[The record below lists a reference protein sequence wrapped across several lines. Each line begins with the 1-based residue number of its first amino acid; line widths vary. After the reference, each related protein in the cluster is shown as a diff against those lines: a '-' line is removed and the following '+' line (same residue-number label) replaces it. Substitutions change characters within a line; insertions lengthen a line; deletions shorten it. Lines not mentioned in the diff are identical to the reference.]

1 MKRFFTFKNLG
12 IFSLIYTIIT
22 IVVSIINIVKGQ
34 NYDHLGYWHEID
46 RALILLLLFILFFT
60 IKYFHFSSNIANM
73 LSQLLPL
80 LLALLTYA
88 SLLNF
93 RGFIPLDLFKKIL
106 FFSLLALLCFFL
118 LKWLLNTFF
127 NLIDTLSKSKSLN
140 KIRFELLGFLLIL
153 LLVLP
158 FALYFIFKEDS
169 SFIKIYTD
177 NLFYIIIFILLIILA
192 VGILLTTKRKNKV
205 GYAEFIMIII
215 YYIFFILLYFD
226 FVNIYLILL
235 LQFFGLMPIIIYS
248 LRNKYSFNVAL
259 AVFIYLIMILSA
271 LKYFTNFLG

>member
-1 MKRFFTFKNLG
+1 MRNLFTFKNLG

-22 IVVSIINIVKGQ
+22 IIVSIVNIFRGN
-34 NYDHLGYWHEID
+34 NYDPMGYWHEID

-60 IKYFHFSSNIANM
+60 IKYFHFSKNLANM

-80 LLALLTYA
+80 LLALLAYA
-88 SLLNF
+88 TLLNF

-106 FFSLLALLCFFL
+106 FYTLLALLGFFL

-127 NLIDTLSKSKSLN
+127 NLIDTLASSKSLN
-140 KIRFELLGFLLIL
+140 KIRFEILGLILVL

-158 FALYFIFKEDS
+158 FVLYLFFKES
-169 SFIKIYTD
+169 PSFIKIYTD
-177 NLFYIIIFILLIILA
+177 NLFYIIIFILLCILSLGII
-192 VGILLTTKRKNKV
+192 LTTKKKNKT
-205 GYAEFIMIII
+205 GYAEFTMLII

-226 FVNIYLILL
+226 FVNIYYVLL
-235 LQFFGLMPIIIYS
+235 LQFFGLMVIVIYS

-259 AVFIYLIMILSA
+259 SVLIYLIMILSA
-271 LKYFTNFLG
+271 LKYFTDFLG

>member
-1 MKRFFTFKNLG
+1 MRNLFTFKNLG

-22 IVVSIINIVKGQ
+22 IIVSIVNIFRGN
-34 NYDHLGYWHEID
+34 NYDPMGYWHEID

-60 IKYFHFSSNIANM
+60 IKYFHFSKNLANM

-80 LLALLTYA
+80 LLALLAYA
-88 SLLNF
+88 TLLNF

-106 FFSLLALLCFFL
+106 FYTLLALLGFFL

-127 NLIDTLSKSKSLN
+127 NLIDTLASSKSLN
-140 KIRFELLGFLLIL
+140 KIRFEILGLILVL

-158 FALYFIFKEDS
+158 FVLYLFFKES
-169 SFIKIYTD
+169 PSFIKIYTD
-177 NLFYIIIFILLIILA
+177 NPFYIIIFVLLCILSLGII
-192 VGILLTTKRKNKV
+192 LTTKKKNKT
-205 GYAEFIMIII
+205 GYAEFTMLII

-226 FVNIYLILL
+226 FVNIYYVLL
-235 LQFFGLMPIIIYS
+235 LQFFGLMVIVIYS

-259 AVFIYLIMILSA
+259 SVLIYLIMILSA
-271 LKYFTNFLG
+271 LKYFTDFLG

>member
-22 IVVSIINIVKGQ
+22 IVVSIINIIKGQ
-34 NYDHLGYWHEID
+34 NYDSLGYWHEID

-60 IKYFHFSSNIANM
+60 IKYFHFSSNLANM

-80 LLALLTYA
+80 LLALLAFA
-88 SLLNF
+88 SLLHF

-106 FFSLLALLCFFL
+106 FFSLLALFCFFL
-118 LKWLLNTFF
+118 LKWLFNTFF

-153 LLVLP
+153 LLILP
-158 FALYFIFKEDS
+158 FALYFIFKEDP

-192 VGILLTTKRKNKV
+192 IGILLTTKRKNKV

-226 FVNIYLILL
+226 FINIYLILL

-259 AVFIYLIMILSA
+259 AVFIYLIMILSS
-271 LKYFTNFLG
+271 LKYFTYFLG

>member
-1 MKRFFTFKNLG
+1 MRNLFTFKNLG

-22 IVVSIINIVKGQ
+22 IIVSIVNIFRGN
-34 NYDHLGYWHEID
+34 NYDPMGYWHEID

-60 IKYFHFSSNIANM
+60 IKYFHFSKNIANM

-80 LLALLTYA
+80 LLALLAYA
-88 SLLNF
+88 TLLNF

-106 FFSLLALLCFFL
+106 FYTLLALLGFFL

-127 NLIDTLSKSKSLN
+127 NLIDTLASSKSLN
-140 KIRFELLGFLLIL
+140 KIRFEILGLILVL

-158 FALYFIFKEDS
+158 FVLYLFFKES
-169 SFIKIYTD
+169 PSFMKIYTY
-177 NLFYIIIFILLIILA
+177 NLLYIIIFILLCILSLEII
-192 VGILLTTKRKNKV
+192 LTTKKKNKT
-205 GYAEFIMIII
+205 GYAEFTMLII

-226 FVNIYLILL
+226 FVNIYYVLL
-235 LQFFGLMPIIIYS
+235 LQFFGLMVIVIYS

-259 AVFIYLIMILSA
+259 SVLIYLIMILSA
-271 LKYFTNFLG
+271 LKYFTDFLG

>member
-1 MKRFFTFKNLG
+1 MRNLFTFKNLG

-22 IVVSIINIVKGQ
+22 IIVSIVNIFRGN
-34 NYDHLGYWHEID
+34 NYDPMGYWHEID

-60 IKYFHFSSNIANM
+60 IKYFHFSKNLANM

-80 LLALLTYA
+80 LLALLAYA
-88 SLLNF
+88 TLLNF

-106 FFSLLALLCFFL
+106 FYTLLALLGFFL

-127 NLIDTLSKSKSLN
+127 NLIDTLASCKSLN
-140 KIRFELLGFLLIL
+140 KIRFEILGLILVL

-158 FALYFIFKEDS
+158 FVLYLFFKES
-169 SFIKIYTD
+169 PSFIKIYTD
-177 NLFYIIIFILLIILA
+177 NLFYIIIFVLLCILSLGII
-192 VGILLTTKRKNKV
+192 LTTKKKNKT
-205 GYAEFIMIII
+205 GYAEFIMLII

-226 FVNIYLILL
+226 FVNIYYVLL
-235 LQFFGLMPIIIYS
+235 LQFFGLMVIVIYS

-259 AVFIYLIMILSA
+259 SVLIYLIMILSA
-271 LKYFTNFLG
+271 LKYFTDFLG

>member
-1 MKRFFTFKNLG
+1 MRNLFTFKNLG

-22 IVVSIINIVKGQ
+22 IIVSIVNIFRGN
-34 NYDHLGYWHEID
+34 NYDPMGYWHEID

-60 IKYFHFSSNIANM
+60 IKYFHFSKNIANM

-80 LLALLTYA
+80 LLALLAYA
-88 SLLNF
+88 TLLNF

-106 FFSLLALLCFFL
+106 FYTLLALLGFFL

-127 NLIDTLSKSKSLN
+127 NLIDTLASSKSLN
-140 KIRFELLGFLLIL
+140 KIRFEILGLILVL

-158 FALYFIFKEDS
+158 FVLYLFFKES
-169 SFIKIYTD
+169 PSFIKIYTY
-177 NLFYIIIFILLIILA
+177 NLLYIIIFILLCILSLGII
-192 VGILLTTKRKNKV
+192 LTTKKKNKT
-205 GYAEFIMIII
+205 GYAEFTMLII

-226 FVNIYLILL
+226 FVNIYYVLL
-235 LQFFGLMPIIIYS
+235 LQFFGLMVIVIYS

-259 AVFIYLIMILSA
+259 SVLIYLIMILSA
-271 LKYFTNFLG
+271 LKYFTDFLG